1 MTIVP
6 PSRPKIQLPD
16 AMRLIDPFKLDQYP
30 VKLLGIRGY
39 YKQTMGNPLTND
51 RGIYDD
57 AILVLA
63 PDFIRTHNANTDPSV
78 KRKGIAVMKAGTV
91 TLYKIGLHGISGPNP
106 YKALRQH
113 SNVTVIRDEVG
124 EVTDSPQNRF
134 WINIHKGSR
143 NNTSSLGCQTIFPDQ
158 WDLFLDNVEGQMKK
172 YKQEIIPYVL
182 VEY

>member
-6 PSRPKIQLPD
+6 PSKPKIKVED
-16 AMRLIDPFKLDQYP
+16 ALRLIEPFNLDDYK

-39 YKQTMGNPLTND
+39 YKQTMGNPVIND

-57 AILVLA
+57 AIMIIA
-63 PDFIRTHNANTDPSV
+63 PDFFRTHNANTDPSV
-78 KRKGIAVMKAGTV
+78 SRKGIAVLKPGTV
-91 TLYKIGLHGISGPNP
+91 TLYKIGLHGISRPNP

-113 SNVTVIRDEVG
+113 GNVTVIRDGVG
-124 EVTDSPQNRF
+124 EVTDSPTNRF
-134 WINIHKGSR
+134 WINIHKGSFR
-143 NNTSSLGCQTIFPDQ
+143 STSSEGCQTIYPDQ

-172 YKQEIIPYVL
+172 YKQEIIPYAL